1 MHKKETRQATV
12 RRWQKYTTNL
22 LPQPMARNRNG
33 WGRIGEKGKTTNIL
47 SRRKIQRPSWRQ
59 GWWFVLDQSHWSGR
73 PEELI
78 LGVLWYDHGRRRMDP
93 RGKSHPRLRVD
104 MSRAQGLEL
113 FELARGP
120 SSGELIPRG
129 SRERFRG
136 PEHHGGWK
144 FWNSLEKCYNQKVIR
159 KYVYFFYH

>member
-1 MHKKETRQATV
+1 MHKKKTRPSTI
-12 RRWQKYTTNL
+12 RRRQKHTTNL

-33 WGRIGEKGKTTNIL
+33 CGPIDEKGRTTNIL
-47 SRRKIQRPSWRQ
+47 SGRKIQRPSRRQ
-59 GWWFVLDQSHWSGR
+59 RWWFVLDQSHRSGW
-73 PEELI
+73 PEELL
-78 LGVLWYDHGRRRMDP
+78 LGVLRYDHGRRRMDP
-93 RGKSHPRLRVD
+93 RGKTHPRLRVD

-144 FWNSLEKCYNQKVIR
+144 FWNSLEKYDNQKVIR
-159 KYVYFFYH
+159 K